1 MRKQLEEVPQLRQ
14 LIQDQ
19 NARLDTANENVIA
32 LSRALQDIRD
42 SHPQQ
47 VVGPSIFFFSLI
59 KRTR

>member
-14 LIQDQ
+14 LIHNQ
-19 NARLDTANENVIA
+19 NGRLDTANENVIA

-47 VVGPSIFFFSLI
+47 VVGPSSFFFL
-59 KRTR
+59 